1 MSRIRLLDLNIFE
14 EKTPCQRV
22 VESAAQ
28 YYAQPL
34 KDLKLKA
41 PLEVLYELAETDQPI
56 GQWVANVPRAGDLA
70 ACLPKQTKRSK

>member
-1 MSRIRLLDLNIFE
+1 MENKINIFRMIIE
-14 EKTPCQRV
+14 EKTPCQQV

-41 PLEVLYELAETDQPI
+41 PLEVLYELAETDEPI
-56 GQWVANVPRAGDLA
+56 GQWVANVPRAGDVA
-70 ACLPKQTKRSK
+70 ACLPKRRVR